1 MARYRRSVQPADLP
15 GFSQT
20 PLTRRTVIAGAGAA
34 IAAVG
39 TRGLF
44 GPLGTA
50 AAETIDKPW
59 KHTMDPRGDDIAL
72 TAGKQTEARFGFMFK
87 DPPSYRPPD
96 ELLQQLAAQMGEPTD
111 AGLENPA
118 ILSGETFLGQFIDHD
133 MTFDRAPMPEQE
145 LDPNGL
151 VNFDSPFFDLASVYG
166 RGPDLDPQF
175 YNADGKYMRI
185 VQHRRRCR
193 GPAAPG

>member
-1 MARYRRSVQPADLP
+1 MARHRRDVHPADLP

-39 TRGLF
+39 GRGLF

-50 AAETIDKPW
+50 VADDLTVAPDKPW
-59 KHTMDPRGDDIAL
+59 KHAIGDPRGSDIAS

-87 DPPSYRPPD
+87 DPPSYGPPD
-96 ELLQQLAAQMGEPTD
+96 ELLQQLAAQMGEPTG
-111 AGLENPA
+111 AALENPD
-118 ILSGETFLGQFIDHD
+118 ILSGEVFLGQFIDHD
-133 MTFDRAPMPEQE
+133 MTFDRTPMPEQE
-145 LDPNGL
+145 LDPKGL
-151 VNFDSPFFDLASVYG
+151 VNFDSPFLDLASVYG

-175 YNADGKYMRI
+175 
-185 VQHRRRCR
+185 
-193 GPAAPG
+193 